1 MSNGNHLLTIKEVAS
16 YCQVKKDTIR
26 RWVKEENFPHLRATP
41 TVLRF
46 VKKDVLEWLSNRTEL
61 YTDTIIREESNA

>member
-46 VKKDVLEWLSNRTEL
+46 VKKDVLEWLNKRTSF
-61 YTDTIIREESNA
+61 YVDSIIRGDSNV